1 MKETMTIHKALT
13 ELKTLQN
20 RIQDEIAETT
30 FVATNKHSSAK
41 LQGRPVADFA
51 KSAQDSYKSIRSLI
65 NRRNAIKQ
73 AVTRSNALTKVE
85 IGGKTYTVAEAIDM
99 KQIGTDNLN
108 MLANRIAAQF
118 ASGKAM
124 CERENGEKLDIR
136 ADQYIKNLYE
146 GAEMKNLSEEVK
158 KVRDEFVASQTMDLI
173 DPINA
178 EMVLKEL
185 RDTTESFMTDV
196 DSALSVSNA
205 LTTIEVEYET
215 L

>member
-205 LTTIEVEYET
+205 LTTMEVEYET